1 MKELTKFEFDLL
13 AELADK
19 RVNYSKD
26 YPSELVD
33 NAKKELIECVST
45 NTSERISPIL
55 VKKLRYK
62 YNEDFIP
69 GLIGSRVYLAVMDYV
84 LSVNIGSSDKK

>member
-1 MKELTKFEFDLL
+1 MKELTKLEFDLL

-33 NAKKELIECVST
+33 NAKKELIECGYISNDDITVS
-45 NTSERISPIL
+45 
-55 VKKLRYK
+55 
-62 YNEDFIP
+62 
-69 GLIGSRVYLAVMDYV
+69 G
-84 LSVNIGSSDKK
+84 